1 MSWWGKL
8 AGGAFGFMLG
18 GPLGALLGAALGHNF
33 DKGLER
39 FGGVDLLDQGERERV
54 QTAFFTATFSVLGYL
69 AKVDGRVSRAEI
81 SFAEQV
87 MRQLSMDVEQ
97 RKAAIALFSE
107 GKQANFPLEGV
118 LEQFRRECQ
127 GRATLLQL
135 FLEIQISAVWADGEF
150 SDAERYALETIRQ
163 HLRVPKVVFDAIR
176 RRIEAVHGP
185 ASGVGGGRRSA
196 DHGQT
201 LDTAYAI
208 LGVDAATSD
217 VEVKKAYRRLL
228 SQHHPDKLVAKG
240 LPEEMMQLAAR
251 KTHEIKQAYET
262 IKACRAES

>member
-33 DKGLER
+33 DKGLESLD
-39 FGGVDLLDQGERERV
+39 GDELLGPGEQERV
-54 QTAFFTATFSVLGYL
+54 QTAFFTTTFSVLGYL
-69 AKVDGRVSRAEI
+69 AKADGRVSRAEI

-87 MRQLSMDVEQ
+87 MRQLSMDAEQ
-97 RKAAIALFSE
+97 RKAAIALFNE
-107 GKQANFPLEGV
+107 GKQADFPLEGV
-118 LEQFRRECQ
+118 LRQFRRECQ
-127 GRATLLQL
+127 GRGTLIQL

-150 SDAERYALETIRQ
+150 SEAEQRVLETIRQ
-163 HLRVPKVVFDAIR
+163 HLRVPEAVFEEIR

-185 ASGVGGGRRSA
+185 AAGAGARRTV
-196 DHGQT
+196 DHGLT
-201 LDTAYAI
+201 PAAAYAI
-208 LGVDAATSD
+208 LGVDAATPD

-262 IKACRAES
+262 IKAYRARS